1 MKDILRSLCLQ
12 IGMSGHEEPVG
23 KFIRSEFEKCTNDIL
38 CDNLGNLTAVFKSE
52 NPNAK
57 NVMIFAHMDQLGLIV
72 KNVDNDGYL
81 KIERVGG
88 IPEKILPG
96 LEVVIGTQDGGYIEG
111 VIGNRSHHITPAEEK
126 YHVSKLAE
134 LYIDC
139 GFYGAK
145 EAEEA
150 GVKVGSPVIYK
161 PRFTN
166 LKGDVCYGTAM
177 DNRGGCAILIDIA
190 RRIKGKKLD
199 TNIFLTATVLE
210 EYNLRGAKV
219 AASYIKPDCAIALDV
234 AITGDTPD
242 TKGVFPV
249 KLGDGPVLSLYNF
262 HGRGTLNG
270 TMPHPKLVKMV
281 EQFCKEDDIPLQ
293 RIATA
298 GLLTDASYVQLCDK
312 GVPVIDL
319 GFPCRYTHT
328 AVEMCDAG
336 DLVLL
341 SKLTEKLALS
351 ITADMDFVKSYR

>member
-23 KFIRSEFEKCTNDIL
+23 KFIRSEFEKCTDNIL
-38 CDNLGNLTAVFKSE
+38 CDNLGNLTAVFKSQ
-52 NPNAK
+52 NPTAK

-72 KNVDNDGYL
+72 KNIDNDGFL

-96 LEVVIGTQDGGYIEG
+96 LEVVIGTQDGNYIEG
-111 VIGNRSHHITPAEEK
+111 VIGNRSHHITPVEEK

-134 LYIDC
+134 LYVDC
-139 GFYGAK
+139 GFYGAE
-145 EAEEA
+145 EAEKA
-150 GVKVGSPVIYK
+150 GVKVGSPIIYK

-166 LKGDVCYGTAM
+166 LRGDVCYGTAM
-177 DNRGGCAILIDIA
+177 DNRGGCAILVDIA
-190 RRIKGKKLD
+190 RRLKGRELD

-242 TKGVFPV
+242 TKRVFPV
-249 KLGDGPVLSLYNF
+249 KLGGGPVLSLYNF

-270 TMPHPKLVKMV
+270 TMPHPMMVNMV
-281 EQFCKEDDIPLQ
+281 EQICQDDDIPLQ
-293 RIATA
+293 RIATS

-312 GVPVIDL
+312 GVPIIDL

-328 AVEMCDAG
+328 AVEMCDVS
-336 DLVLL
+336 DLMLL
-341 SKLTEKLALS
+341 SNLTEKLALS
-351 ITADMDFVKSYR
+351 ITKDVNFIKSYK